1 MSAKELNIFEKKP
14 VVVAGHRQ
22 NCYIVDG
29 RQTATF
35 VSEALRNKEQK
46 KYDSLERVQ
55 LSNGFVEQIVQKDY
69 PITSE
74 SVSSYADGADYR
86 KDPSAAIANAP
97 KRTNLGDVS
106 ELQDFMRDNPQQAL
120 LQYKSILDK
129 VERYF
134 AEQAKQSKQLQQQS
148 QQPTG
153 GTN

>member
-1 MSAKELNIFEKKP
+1 MKQITIQEKKP
-14 VVVAGHRQ
+14 VAIVGQRQ

-29 RQTATF
+29 RQTATC

-46 KYDSLERVQ
+46 KYASLERVQ
-55 LSNGFVEQIVQKDY
+55 LPNGYVEKIVQKDY
-69 PITSE
+69 PISSK

-106 ELQDFMRDNPQQAL
+106 EVQDFLRENPQQAA

-134 AEQAKQSKQLQQQS
+134 AEQAKQAKQPQQPQP

-153 GTN
+153 GNQ